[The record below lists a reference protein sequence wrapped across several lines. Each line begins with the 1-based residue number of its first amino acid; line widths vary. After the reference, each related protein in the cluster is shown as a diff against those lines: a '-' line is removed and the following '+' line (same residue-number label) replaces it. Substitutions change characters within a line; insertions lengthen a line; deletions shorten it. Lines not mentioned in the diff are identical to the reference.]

1 MSKCTITIAY
11 SPILTREH
19 FDNIFID
26 EHFNNLIYAHEL
38 NLFSSDFTTYYFSSS
53 FGQKCIYINRIITFQ
68 YTVILILKDNINM
81 ILVLTASI
89 N

>member
-1 MSKCTITIAY
+1 MQKGHAGNEQYFDKIFKN
-11 SPILTREH
+11 EH
-19 FDNIFID
+19 LI
-26 EHFNNLIYAHEL
+26 NLIYAHES
-38 NLFSSDFTTYYFSSS
+38 NLFFSDFTTYYCSS
-53 FGQKCIYINRIITFQ
+53 FFGYKCIYINRIITFQ